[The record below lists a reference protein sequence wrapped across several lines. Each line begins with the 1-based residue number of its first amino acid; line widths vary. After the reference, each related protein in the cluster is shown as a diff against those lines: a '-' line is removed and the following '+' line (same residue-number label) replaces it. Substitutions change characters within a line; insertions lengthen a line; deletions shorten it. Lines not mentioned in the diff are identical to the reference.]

1 MIYHIMR
8 KDTVVASADFDESGN
23 MLKFSQKDETKEL
36 LPLQERLAPDS
47 LKRWWSSRAVPVT
60 QGGVREM
67 LTNAGLD
74 FPEEYLLKNLGLS
87 LTDYYWIKPVDSGLT
102 WNKVNL
108 YDNDFAENHLT
119 DGKRTCATDK
129 ADDKSKAGTQGDTCT
144 TGSAG
149 ITSSYSPNSTLQ
161 GQLEKSWIIRNGE
174 RFLLKGNRDFYSS
187 ESINEVIATELH
199 KRQGRSDYC
208 EYRLAKIKGRPYKYG
223 CISKAFTSKQLELVS
238 AFAVITSEKKSNN
251 TNNYEHFLNV
261 CKKHGMDKEKLRAD
275 MEYMIL
281 SDYVLSNRDRHL
293 NNIAILRDAETLE
306 FVSLAPFFDT
316 GKSMFV
322 GRPVPNKE
330 KEFKELETN
339 SFVRSE
345 KKLLEFVT
353 DKTILD
359 ISKLP
364 SPEWIKKTYMKDSY
378 QEEGRVDTICRAY
391 EMKVGVLERM
401 QK

>member
-1 MIYHIMR
+1 MR

-129 ADDKSKAGTQGDTCT
+129 ADDKGKAGTQGDTCI

-149 ITSSYSPNSTLQ
+149 STSSYSPNSTLQ

-261 CKKHGMDKEKLRAD
+261 CEKHGMDKEKLRAD

-345 KKLLEFVT
+345 KKMLEFVT

-378 QEEGRVDTICRAY
+378 QEEGRVDAICRAY